1 MAKNLDNI
9 RIYDGEAGGV
19 FVAAKGTTGPTDLS
33 APPAGFDEIGW
44 ISEDGIDESLDQTA
58 EVFRAWQG
66 NKVVR
71 RKVTQSDRTFR
82 FQALEENLVT
92 HGLKYRGQLPTVA
105 VDVATTVVKEQTA
118 QDTRAWVFD
127 MIDSAGVHKRFVIPS
142 GDYTMTGTIQYRNSS
157 MTIHEFEVVPTGDYI
172 EITDDPAITGAV

>member
-33 APPAGFDEIGW
+33 APPAGFAEVGW
-44 ISEDGIDESLDQTA
+44 VSEDGIEESLDQSS

-66 NKVVR
+66 NRVVR
-71 RKVTQSDRTFR
+71 RKVTQSDRTFK

-92 HGLKYRGQLPTVA
+92 HGLKYRGQTPTVA
-105 VDVATTVVKEQTA
+105 GEVATTVVKDQTA

-127 MIDSAGVHKRFVIPS
+127 VIDGDVHKRFVIPA
-142 GDYTMTGTIQYRNSS
+142 GDYTMTGSIQYKGDS
-157 MTIHEFEVVPTGDYI
+157 MTIHEFEVTPIGDYS
-172 EITDDPAITGAV
+172 EITDDPAIVGA